1 MDVEERKIKIKDA
14 LIISFVDDYKSYKST
29 MKIINKDFKKFKIDY
44 QYVYDDF
51 CVEFLNQTLESMEEV
66 DIFNVNEFENFY
78 INFLQ
83 FSSYNIKMMIKKKL
97 NYLGYDFEDFK
108 PKKNKKNV

>member
-51 CVEFLNQTLESMEEV
+51 CVEFLNQTLESM

-108 PKKNKKNV
+108 PKKLK